1 MSENISINNPVEI
14 KDNSKERVAFD
25 LAMRIASVEG
35 LVDDEKEYRKELLRL
50 YGQCLATTTGGFR
63 HVDFGKMI

>member
-1 MSENISINNPVEI
+1 MSENVSINSPVEI

-25 LAMRIASVEG
+25 LAMHIASVER
-35 LVDDEKEYRKELLRL
+35 LIDEKEYRKELLKL
-50 YGQCLATTTGGFR
+50 YGQCLKTIVRGFK